1 MATEQ
6 TYVIVGASLAGAKA
20 AQSLRDAGADGRVV
34 LVGDET
40 ERPYERPPLSKGY
53 LIGKDE
59 RDKIYVHPE
68 DWYAGHD
75 VELRLGTTVTALDR
89 SRGEVELSGGERLGY
104 DRLLLATGAS
114 PRRLDLPGARAGGHP
129 LPAPRGGLGRAARGV
144 RRPAAGWSSSGP
156 AGSGSR

>member
-75 VELRLGTTVTALDR
+75 VELRLGTTVTTLDR
-89 SRGEVELSGGERLGY
+89 SRSEVELAGGERLGY
-104 DRLLLATGAS
+104 DRLLLATVAS
-114 PRRLDLPGARAGGHP
+114 PRRLDLPGGEPEAS
-129 LPAPRGGLGRAARGV
+129 APRYDAPC
-144 RRPAAGWSSSGP
+144 RRRNPSFTS
-156 AGSGSR
+156 

>member
-1 MATEQ
+1 M
-6 TYVIVGASLAGAKA
+6 
-20 AQSLRDAGADGRVV
+20 RDAGADGRVV

-89 SRGEVELSGGERLGY
+89 SRGEVELAGGERLGY

-114 PRRLDLPGARAGGHP
+114 PRRLTCRAP
-129 LPAPRGGLGRAARGV
+129 SWRASTTCAARRTRTCCA
-144 RRPAAGWSSSGP
+144 RRSGPAAGWSSSGP
-156 AGSGSR
+156 AGSGSRWPQPPGSTASR